1 MGTPGR
7 GTNMKQ
13 YKKYI
18 DKQGRETT
26 KDKAVGQVVSIY
38 DDDGKFLEEQH
49 GLVDREDQ
57 AAVS

>member
-1 MGTPGR
+1 
-7 GTNMKQ
+7 MKQ

-18 DKQGRETT
+18 DKDGHETT

-38 DDDGKFLEEQH
+38 DDDGKFVEERH
-49 GLVDREDQ
+49 GLIDNEDQ